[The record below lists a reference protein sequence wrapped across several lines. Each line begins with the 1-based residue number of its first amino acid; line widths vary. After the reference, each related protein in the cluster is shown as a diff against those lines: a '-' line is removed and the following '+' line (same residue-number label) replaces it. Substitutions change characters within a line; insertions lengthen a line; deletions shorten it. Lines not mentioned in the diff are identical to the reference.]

1 MYSKSFAIK
10 NISEIKIISDELVRL
25 SESNNL
31 FLFEGEMGSGKTTL
45 IKSVVSSFGV
55 EDTNSPTYSII
66 NTCSGNKSRLIYHV
80 DCFRI
85 ENQNEVENIGLFEII
100 NDENLCF
107 IEWPKKINN
116 FLPTNCVKVNI
127 KVEQEL
133 RKIIVSI

>member
-55 EDTNSPTYSII
+55 EDANSPTYSII
-66 NTCSGNKSRLIYHV
+66 NTYSSDNVY
-80 DCFRI
+80 
-85 ENQNEVENIGLFEII
+85 
-100 NDENLCF
+100 
-107 IEWPKKINN
+107 P
-116 FLPTNCVKVNI
+116 
-127 KVEQEL
+127 
-133 RKIIVSI
+133 

>member
-1 MYSKSFAIK
+1 MDFRRKRAKPSS
-10 NISEIKIISDELVRL
+10 
-25 SESNNL
+25 
-31 FLFEGEMGSGKTTL
+31 L
-45 IKSVVSSFGV
+45 IPK
-55 EDTNSPTYSII
+55 D
-66 NTCSGNKSRLIYHV
+66 CHGNKSRLIYHV

-85 ENQNEVENIGLFEII
+85 ENQNEVENIGLLEII